1 VEGTGALPEEMAE
14 ITTWGMDTP
23 TNSDTVARMPLISV
37 GPNESRWYP
46 PIVNSPAT
54 TSTHATVST
63 EEGPTILVGVA
74 GGATGAAWGAVAFA
88 VALGP
93 AVPRVAF
100 VPFVLLPAPPTEPE
114 PLPEPEALDEALPDP
129 EEACTITVAFLA
141 GALPAAAE
149 SLLPA
154 GSPSIESFTGTM
166 CRRAVSRRSET
177 WESASRLASAV
188 TKKASARK
196 TARIRAKAKE

>member
-1 VEGTGALPEEMAE
+1 M
-14 ITTWGMDTP
+14 
-23 TNSDTVARMPLISV
+23 
-37 GPNESRWYP
+37 
-46 PIVNSPAT
+46 VNSPAT
-54 TSTHATVST
+54 TSTHAAVST

-93 AVPRVAF
+93 AVPLVAF

-129 EEACTITVAFLA
+129 EEAFTVTVAFLA

-154 GSPSIESFTGTM
+154 GSPSIESFTGTRTRM
-166 CRRAVSRRSET
+166 CRRAVSSRSET
-177 WESASRLASAV
+177 WESAPCLASAV

-196 TARIRAKAKE
+196 TARISAIPALQGHKGRRKEKLSKQREIGFGDEKCWIFMRAFISFYI